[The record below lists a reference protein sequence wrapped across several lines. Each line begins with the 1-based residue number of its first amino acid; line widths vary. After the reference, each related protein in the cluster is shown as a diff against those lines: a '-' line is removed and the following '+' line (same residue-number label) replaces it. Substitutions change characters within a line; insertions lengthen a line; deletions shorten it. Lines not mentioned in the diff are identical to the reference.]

1 MPPPENVNF
10 PVFIMVP
17 VLTFYWQVKYQN
29 PIKKLGN
36 VEYFGLVLCMQFT
49 LLFLLFFRES
59 FNCLKMTKRP
69 WIHVY
74 VLLFYAIYVKLLSFH
89 RQAWNNEPNFIKTI
103 KMYLIIPM
111 SNDLLLLKYARPF
124 NEFKNSGNF

>member
-49 LLFLLFFRES
+49 LLKNDEKALNRCICIVILCYICKTVFIS
-59 FNCLKMTKRP
+59 PTSLK
-69 WIHVY
+69 
-74 VLLFYAIYVKLLSFH
+74 
-89 RQAWNNEPNFIKTI
+89 
-103 KMYLIIPM
+103 
-111 SNDLLLLKYARPF
+111 
-124 NEFKNSGNF
+124 